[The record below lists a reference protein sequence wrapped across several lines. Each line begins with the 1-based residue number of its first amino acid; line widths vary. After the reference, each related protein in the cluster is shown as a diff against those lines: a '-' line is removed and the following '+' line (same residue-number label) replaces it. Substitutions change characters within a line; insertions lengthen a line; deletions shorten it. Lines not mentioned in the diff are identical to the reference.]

1 MSTEEHH
8 LSSVWRSTEAPFSS
22 DQRRGKINT
31 SIICDFGRSNMS
43 ETCKPN
49 DFRIKAVRNEGDVI
63 CFTVRVNCEAI
74 SAIWETGEVVST
86 VVMPAEILEMIL
98 MMMISKKM
106 EIDRQPKTH
115 SELEK

>member
-1 MSTEEHH
+1 
-8 LSSVWRSTEAPFSS
+8 
-22 DQRRGKINT
+22 
-31 SIICDFGRSNMS
+31 MS

-63 CFTVRVNCEAI
+63 CFTVRVNCKVL

-98 MMMISKKM
+98 MICKKM